1 MHSDWLETRFYI
13 SIETQNYYELLTYP
27 VIMVQAKRI
36 YILMKSKQVDFLFC
50 IVVFF

>member
-27 VIMVQAKRI
+27 VIMARAKII
-36 YILMKSKQVDFLFC
+36 YILMIKVN
-50 IVVFF
+50 IVVFFNSIEL